1 MAKRTST
8 VTLQFHQPPH
18 LIFAQADALSPSTL
32 TIRIQPEEGISL
44 SFNGKIPGPDVHLGT
59 VNMDFS
65 YADSFGGRTPEA
77 YETLIL
83 DCLLG
88 DGTLYSDSDWIE
100 QSWALL
106 TPILDAWQASSSG
119 EVPSYPVGAA
129 GPEEAN
135 ELLGEAWRKWAPL

>member
-1 MAKRTST
+1 
-8 VTLQFHQPPH
+8 
-18 LIFAQADALSPSTL
+18 
-32 TIRIQPEEGISL
+32 
-44 SFNGKIPGPDVHLGT
+44 
-59 VNMDFS
+59 MDFS

-88 DGTLYSDSDWIE
+88 DATLYSDSDWIE

-119 EVPSYPVGAA
+119 EVPSYPVGAS